1 VISKDATSGS
11 GGSSDK
17 INCNATNGNAFD
29 QAEALCDAMKAQ
41 GVVIYTV
48 GFALSGNSNAEAI
61 MEDCATDADHVFLP
75 DSGADLK
82 VAFRAIGQDINAL
95 RLSR

>member
-1 VISKDATSGS
+1 
-11 GGSSDK
+11 
-17 INCNATNGNAFD
+17 
-29 QAEALCDAMKAQ
+29 
-41 GVVIYTV
+41 
-48 GFALSGNSNAEAI
+48 
-61 MEDCATDADHVFLP
+61 VFLP